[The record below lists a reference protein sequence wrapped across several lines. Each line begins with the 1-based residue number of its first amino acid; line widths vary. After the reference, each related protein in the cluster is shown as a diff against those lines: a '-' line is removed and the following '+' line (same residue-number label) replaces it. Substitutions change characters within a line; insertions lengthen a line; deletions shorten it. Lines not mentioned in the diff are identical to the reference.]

1 MWLEMS
7 RDSAHGGPGWAFT
20 ECLWSPTHKN
30 PSGSWSFWE
39 LLSRVRKG
47 DTVFHLRGKSPRAAF
62 VGYSIADSD
71 GYQTQ
76 DRPPIPG
83 RWAYATS
90 FYRVPLTD
98 FVPFLDPIPLG
109 QVFSERDTELRD
121 FFAKNKSKPRRL
133 QEHIFFVVQ
142 AGRLQ
147 CLNGA
152 YLSEFGEALGNII
165 LGPRFSGGSAQA
177 NGVAISARTGD
188 QIAHVKA
195 RLGHDAFSA
204 NVRQNFGSRCCF
216 PGCRVAEDRFLVGA
230 HIARWSDAREL
241 RGDTS
246 NGLCLCLFHDRAFES
261 GLFTLTAEF
270 RVAANSTKLADSPWA
285 KENIAPHDG
294 KAIRLGA
301 ITPAL
306 NSLRQHWGRNGFQPD
321 GTDA

>member
-7 RDSAHGGPGWAFT
+7 KDSAHGGPGWAFT

-39 LLSRVRKG
+39 LLKRVRKG

-76 DRPPIPG
+76 DRPPMPG
-83 RWAYATS
+83 QWAYATS
-90 FYRVPLTD
+90 FYRVPLTG
-98 FVPFLDPIPLG
+98 FVPFSDPIPLG
-109 QVFSERDTELRD
+109 QVFSEHDTKLREY
-121 FFAKNKSKPRRL
+121 FAKNKSVPRRL
-133 QEHIFFVVQ
+133 QENIFFVVQ

-152 YLSEFGEALGNII
+152 YLSKFGEELGNII
-165 LGPRFSGGSAQA
+165 LGPRFGGGPTQA

-188 QIAHVKA
+188 QIAQVKL
-195 RLGHDAFSA
+195 RLGQDVFSA
-204 NVRQNFGSRCCF
+204 NVRQNYGYQCCF
-216 PGCRVAEDRFLVGA
+216 PGCGVAEDRFLVGA

-246 NGLCLCLFHDRAFES
+246 NGLCFCLFHVRAFEI
-261 GLFTLTAEF
+261 GLFTLTDQF
-270 RVAANSTKLADSPWA
+270 RVAVNSMRLADSRWA
-285 KENIAPHDG
+285 QENIAPHDG
-294 KAIRLGA
+294 ELIALGM
-301 ITPAL
+301 IKPAL
-306 NSLRQHWGRNGFQPD
+306 QSLHQHWERIGYLP
-321 GTDA
+321 